1 MVAGRDIDVHNLKL
15 SHQEIENVKASLQ
28 SGLHALAALKNE
40 DNLTRLSEKIANLT
54 INIRKIATALDQIRY
69 GVNEIQE
76 NIPLPD
82 TRAESLVKW
91 FRLTPTVTQRF
102 SATMNFMRE
111 TPEGEFVPLDLLTQK
126 LALSAAD
133 SNKEKSKDTERILR
147 TIVDL
152 RMLECL
158 RMPGAQPS
166 YALSAEARG
175 LIKEGVFASLGVAPV

>member
-1 MVAGRDIDVHNLKL
+1 MAAGRDIDPNLKL

-28 SGLHALAALKNE
+28 SGLYALSNLKNE
-40 DNLTRLSEKIANLT
+40 DNLARLSEKIANVT
-54 INIRKIATALDQIRY
+54 QNIREIAKTLDMIRY
-69 GVNEIQE
+69 GVNEILK

-82 TRAESLVKW
+82 TRTEKLVKW

-102 SATMNFMRE
+102 SATMNYMRD

-126 LALSAAD
+126 LVLSAAD

-147 TIVDL
+147 SIVDL

-158 RMPGAQPS
+158 RMPGAEPS